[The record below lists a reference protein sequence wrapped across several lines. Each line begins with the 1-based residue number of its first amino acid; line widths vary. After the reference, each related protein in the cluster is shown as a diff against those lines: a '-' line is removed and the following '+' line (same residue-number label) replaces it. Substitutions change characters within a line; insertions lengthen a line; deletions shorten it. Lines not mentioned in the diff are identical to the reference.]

1 MNTSP
6 VMTAWK
12 FRCLTCVNLALLA
25 GGLSLGCVADLE
37 IDTEE
42 ELGESAEKLTGWT
55 YHSKGTTTD
64 PTPVDIGSMDDRTCV
79 LSGVAGNLS
88 QGSRDG
94 VGEPA
99 RAEVREDIGGRFTL
113 RGHGGAHEG
122 SAGEKIWYNNP
133 VLATATCF
141 FTTQNRGYGTQ
152 AADGT
157 HIVAVGD
164 SDGRRR
170 CFLAA
175 LRGIDGAW
183 SHPDDYARVF
193 PSGSN
198 WWAGGEQ
205 HTSVLEARF
214 TSVCVDFP
222 EGTVFTAGSAS
233 ALPGQTKTKVI
244 TSGTGI
250 KGCGLTHVTG
260 AFNNDSWTDGVIINP
275 PSTIDGDWTIT
286 VSNGK
291 AAMYTCA
298 K

>member
-1 MNTSP
+1 MNTNS
-6 VMTAWK
+6 VMTTWV
-12 FRCLTCVNLALLA
+12 FGCLTCVNSALLA

-42 ELGESAEKLTGWT
+42 ELGESAERLTGWT

-64 PTPVDIGSMDDRTCV
+64 TTRVDLGSFNDRTCV

-88 QGSRDG
+88 QGSWQMF
-94 VGEPA
+94 GEPA
-99 RAEVREDIGGRFTL
+99 RAAVREDVDQHYSL
-113 RGHGGAHEG
+113 KGHGGAQ
-122 SAGEKIWYNNP
+122 AGLVGPIWHNNP
-133 VLATATCF
+133 VFAAATCF
-141 FTTQNRGYGTQ
+141 FTTENRNYTIRS
-152 AADGT
+152 ADGANSIDLT
-157 HIVAVGD
+157 PWNN
-164 SDGRRR
+164 RRR
-170 CFLAA
+170 CFLSA
-175 LRGIDGAW
+175 LHGIDGAW
-183 SHPDDYARVF
+183 SHADDFARVF
-193 PSGSN
+193 PTSIN
-198 WWAGGEQ
+198 WWVESMH
-205 HTSVLEARF
+205 HTAAPNAVVD
-214 TSVCVDFP
+214 TVCVDFP
-222 EGTVFTAGSAS
+222 EGTVFTTGSAS

-275 PSTIDGDWTIT
+275 PSAINGDWTIT

>member
-1 MNTSP
+1 MNTNS
-6 VMTAWK
+6 VMTAWM
-12 FRCLTCVNLALLA
+12 FRCLTCVNSALLA
-25 GGLSLGCVADLE
+25 GGMSLGCVADLE

-55 YHSKGTTTD
+55 YHSKGTTND
-64 PTPVDIGSMDDRTCV
+64 PTPLDMGSMNDRTCV

-94 VGEPA
+94 VGERA
-99 RAEVREDIGGRFTL
+99 TAEVRPTIDQHLTL
-113 RGHGGAHEG
+113 KGHGGAHEG

-141 FTTQNRGYGTQ
+141 FTTQNREYNNS

-157 HIVAVGD
+157 NLLAVGH
-164 SDGRRR
+164 SNGRRR

-175 LRGIDGAW
+175 LHGIDGAW
-183 SHPDDYARVF
+183 SHPDDHARVF
-193 PSGSN
+193 PDDFG
-198 WWAGGEQ
+198 WWAESEH
-205 HTSVLEARF
+205 HTPTPNAFVD
-214 TSVCVDFP
+214 TVCVDFP

-275 PSTIDGDWTIT
+275 PSTINGDWTIT

-291 AAMYTCA
+291 GAMYTCA

>member
-1 MNTSP
+1 MNTTP
-6 VMTAWK
+6 VMTAWM
-12 FRCLTCVNLALLA
+12 FRCFTCVSSALLA

-42 ELGESAEKLTGWT
+42 ELGESADELTGWT

-64 PTPVDIGSMDDRTCV
+64 PTPVDMGSFNNRTCV

-88 QGSRDG
+88 QGSWDG
-94 VGEPA
+94 FGEPA
-99 RAEVREDIGGRFTL
+99 RAAVRESNDQTYTL
-113 RGHGGAHEG
+113 KGHGGAHEG
-122 SAGEKIWYNNP
+122 SAGEKTWHNNP

-141 FTTQNRGYGTQ
+141 FTTQDRHYNIWP
-152 AADGT
+152 ADGT
-157 HIVAVGD
+157 SRFISEIND
-164 SDGRRR
+164 RRQ
-170 CFLAA
+170 CFLSA
-175 LRGIDGAW
+175 LHGIDGAW

-193 PSGSN
+193 RSGGN
-198 WWAGGEQ
+198 WFVESEH
-205 HTSVLEARF
+205 HTSTPDAVVDM
-214 TSVCVDFP
+214 VCVTFP
-222 EGTVFTAGSAS
+222 EGTEFFTGSAS

-244 TSGTGI
+244 TSGAGI

-275 PSTIDGDWTIT
+275 PSTINGDWTIT

-291 AAMYTCA
+291 GAMYTCA